1 MEVQWL
7 IQGVY
12 RGHREQTEGTV
23 NSAPCPPP
31 TISTFVPLSAF
42 WLMLPVSWVST
53 WADGVK
59 KELLKMG

>member
-1 MEVQWL
+1 M
-7 IQGVY
+7 
-12 RGHREQTEGTV
+12 